1 MRAIRCFYKKQVHR
15 RTYVSSRPELPF
27 FLYFRPA
34 EATMHDTL
42 LTYLAIQR
50 MASFQVALIALKAN
64 RPVPTAVPRSWDQ
77 DRPALTKG
85 ESQS

>member
-1 MRAIRCFYKKQVHR
+1 MCLRAIRCFYKKQVHR

-64 RPVPTAVPRSWDQ
+64 RPAPTTLPRSQ
-77 DRPALTKG
+77 DRPAPTKG
-85 ESQS
+85 ESQL